1 MKTKAINPVQSGTKK
16 SFWQSLAAFYGRAL
30 PLSFLELKCTTV
42 RDAKYIT
49 GVLLVGLGILFIPFL
64 IPASIVMFSA
74 ITHQKGGHK

>member
-1 MKTKAINPVQSGTKK
+1 MKTKAINHVQSGTKK
-16 SFWQSLAAFYGRAL
+16 SFWQTLAAFYGRAL

-42 RDAKYIT
+42 REAKYIT

-74 ITHQKGGHK
+74 ITHQEGGHK

>member
-1 MKTKAINPVQSGTKK
+1 MKTKAINHVQSGTKK

-30 PLSFLELKCTTV
+30 PLSFLELQCTTV

-49 GVLLVGLGILFIPFL
+49 GVLLGGLGILFIPFL

-74 ITHQKGGHK
+74 ITHQEGGQK

>member
-1 MKTKAINPVQSGTKK
+1 MKTKAINHVQSGTKK
-16 SFWQSLAAFYGRAL
+16 SFWQSLAAFYGRSL

-74 ITHQKGGHK
+74 ITHQEGGHK

>member
-1 MKTKAINPVQSGTKK
+1 MKTKAINHVQSGTKK

-30 PLSFLELKCTTV
+30 PLSFRELKCTTV

-74 ITHQKGGHK
+74 ITHQEGGHK

>member
-1 MKTKAINPVQSGTKK
+1 MKTKTINHVQSGTKK
-16 SFWQSLAAFYGRAL
+16 SLWQSLAAFYGRSL

-74 ITHQKGGHK
+74 ITHQEGGHK

>member
-1 MKTKAINPVQSGTKK
+1 MKTKAINHVQSGTKK
-16 SFWQSLAAFYGRAL
+16 SFWQTLAAFYGRAL

-74 ITHQKGGHK
+74 ITHQEGGHK

>member
-1 MKTKAINPVQSGTKK
+1 MKTKAINHVQSGTKK
-16 SFWQSLAAFYGRAL
+16 SFWQTLAAFYGRAL

-74 ITHQKGGHK
+74 ITHQGGGHK

>member
-1 MKTKAINPVQSGTKK
+1 MKTKAINHVQSGTKK

-42 RDAKYIT
+42 REAKYIT

-74 ITHQKGGHK
+74 ITHQEGGHK